1 MNDLNNVDTT
11 IASFNSNDLLRVV
24 LYGDESFNKET
35 NCKIL
40 TASIKFITHTKRFQK
55 SLF

>member
-55 SLF
+55 SFF